1 MNYLPIDKLRSAKIL
16 VIGDVMLD
24 RYWWGSVERIS
35 PEAPVPVVAL
45 ESVTHV
51 AGGAAN
57 VAANIK
63 GLGCDPLLMGI
74 SGNDA
79 EAELLMGSFADAGIV
94 RSRLFKVDGRKTTV
108 KNRVVAHN
116 QHMLR
121 FDQETT
127 APLTHGEQLDQISME
142 LVSSIADS
150 DLVILSDYGKGFLT
164 ETLVTRLIATAL
176 DNNKPIVVDPKGR
189 DYTKY
194 RGATVITPNQKE
206 AEEACGLPL
215 CDETVDSAGEKLLQD
230 LDLKGVVITRG
241 EKGMRVYEREHSPM
255 DLSATARMVYNV
267 TGAGDTVIA
276 ALSIGLAS
284 GLSLIDAAGI
294 ANFAAGIVVEDVGTT
309 AITLSM
315 LRDGH
320 ARHTAA

>member
-1 MNYLPIDKLRSAKIL
+1 MIDLAIDKLRSTKIL

-35 PEAPVPVVAL
+35 PEAPVPVVVL
-45 ESVTHV
+45 ENVTHV

-57 VAANIK
+57 VAANIE
-63 GLGCDPLLMGI
+63 GLGCDPFLIGI
-74 SGNDA
+74 SGNDV
-79 EAELLMGSFADAGIV
+79 EADLLMGSFADAGIE
-94 RSRLFKVDGRKTTV
+94 RSRLFRIDGRKTTV

-127 APLTHGEQLDQISME
+127 APLTDGELDPITSE
-142 LVSSIADS
+142 LVSSILDS

-164 ETLVTRLIATAL
+164 ETVVTRLIATAR
-176 DNNKPIVVDPKGR
+176 DNNKAIVVDPKGR
-189 DYTKY
+189 DYSKY

-215 CDETVDSAGEKLLQD
+215 SDETVDSAGEKLIQD
-230 LDLKGVVITRG
+230 LELQGVVITRG
-241 EKGMRVYEREHSPM
+241 EKGMRVYEQQRSPV

-276 ALSIGLAS
+276 VLAVGLAS

-309 AITLSM
+309 AITLSR
-315 LRDGH
+315 LHDGH
-320 ARHTAA
+320 TRHTAP

>member
-1 MNYLPIDKLRSAKIL
+1 MNYLPIDKLRSVKIL

-24 RYWWGSVERIS
+24 RYWWGTVERIS

-45 ESVTHV
+45 ENVTHV

-63 GLGCDPLLMGI
+63 GLGCDPFLIGI

-79 EAELLMGSFADAGIV
+79 EADLLAASFANAGIE
-94 RSRLFKVDGRKTTV
+94 RSRLCRVDGRKTTV

-127 APLTHGEQLDQISME
+127 APLTNGQLDPISSE
-142 LVSSIADS
+142 LASSIADS

-215 CDETVDSAGEKLLQD
+215 SDETVDSAGKKLIQD
-230 LDLKGVVITRG
+230 LELQGVVITRG
-241 EKGMRVYEREHSPM
+241 EKGMRVYGQQRSPV

-276 ALSIGLAS
+276 ALAVGLAS